1 MKLFNTPATLKR
13 TFFYSMVIFAIIGIT
28 SLIPSCLI
36 HKIGGASQELPSRIQ
51 QNLSSGAAL
60 LIRQSLVG
68 IDSIGLQD
76 YHTHIAGT
84 GVNGSGNYVNADMLS
99 WFHFIKHFKF
109 KVYMSGSGIK
119 HIDKADPE
127 FIERLADLIKNIP
140 QHGKFCILAFD
151 QYYNS
156 EGVPDSSK
164 TEFYVP
170 NEYVFSLAKNFPDLF
185 VPVISVHP
193 YRNDALFEL
202 EKWALQGGQMVK
214 WLPNAMGID
223 PSNEKCTAF
232 YQKMKSLNLVLL
244 THAGEEKA
252 VDSKDDQKY
261 GNPLLLRKP
270 LDAGVKV
277 IVAHCASLGE
287 GIDTDN
293 GGIMKPNFDLFM
305 RMMQDKK
312 YEGLLFGDISALTQD
327 NRSGRPLQ
335 TLLEHTELHHRLVN
349 GSDYP
354 LPAINVIIRT
364 KKLVKS
370 GYITEAERTC
380 LNEIYDFN
388 PLLFDFVLK
397 RTIKSQNKKQFPPA
411 LFMKN
416 ISLGM

>member
-1 MKLFNTPATLKR
+1 MKILHKPSLLKK
-13 TFFYSMVIFAIIGIT
+13 TYFYLIFPILIIGIF

-36 HKIGGASQELPSRIQ
+36 HKIGGASSKLPSQIN
-51 QNLSSGAAL
+51 QNLSSGAAI
-60 LIRQSLVG
+60 LIKQSLDG
-68 IDSIGLQD
+68 TDSIMLQD

-84 GVNGSGNYVNADMLS
+84 GVNGTGNYVNAEMLS
-99 WFHFIKHFKF
+99 WFHFMKHFKF

-127 FIERLADLIKNIP
+127 YIERLSDLILNTP
-140 QHGKFCILAFD
+140 RHGKFCILAFD
-151 QYYNS
+151 QYYNPD
-156 EGVPDSSK
+156 GLADSSK

-170 NEYVFSLAKNFPDLF
+170 NEYVFSLAKKFPDLF
-185 VPVISVHP
+185 IPVLSVHP
-193 YRNDALFEL
+193 YRKDALFEL

-223 PSNEKCTAF
+223 PSDEKCTAF

-252 VDSKDDQKY
+252 VDSKEDQKY

-270 LDAGVKV
+270 LNAGIKV

-287 GIDTDN
+287 GSDLDS

-305 RMMQDKK
+305 RMMLDKN

-335 TLLEHTELHHRLVN
+335 TMLEHTELHHRLVN

-354 LPAINVIIRT
+354 LPAINIIIRT
-364 KKLVKS
+364 KKLVKA
-370 GYITEAERTC
+370 GYITKQERTY
-380 LNEIYDFN
+380 LNEIYQYN

-397 RTIKSQNKKQFPPA
+397 RTIRSQSNKQFPA
-411 LFMKN
+411 SLFMKN
-416 ISLGM
+416 KSLGI